1 MNVSRSRVH
10 GAGAGRPR
18 ESLPAPF
25 VASSPEA
32 LTLSCGNVS
41 EPWRRP
47 VTVRCRSRPI
57 WRARVS
63 LSHTG
68 QALQPTIGGGADAA
82 LSRASTPQ
90 PTTPPAEETRVVVV
104 GLGACGG
111 GLALDAAAL
120 ASVRLAASPLAC
132 PQQPVGGRGG
142 SDRAAAPQTAQRPA
156 HWREEPQHVARR
168 STLST
173 DGFIPLR
180 HRLIA

>member
-1 MNVSRSRVH
+1 MGRGRDDRGSPYPPHSSPRALKRLPSVVGTSPSP
-10 GAGAGRPR
+10 GAGR
-18 ESLPAPF
+18 LPYGADHG
-25 VASSPEA
+25 
-32 LTLSCGNVS
+32 LSG
-41 EPWRRP
+41 
-47 VTVRCRSRPI
+47 
-57 WRARVS
+57 ARGVS